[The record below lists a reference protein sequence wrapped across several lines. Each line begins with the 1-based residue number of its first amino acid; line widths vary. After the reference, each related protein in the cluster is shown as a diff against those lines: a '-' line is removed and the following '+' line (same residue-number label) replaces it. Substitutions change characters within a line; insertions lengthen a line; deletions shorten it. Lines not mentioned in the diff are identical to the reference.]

1 MPGSLGSTED
11 RPMKIEGEELVDFVM
26 EEGEAVLRESRS
38 DVEDVSRYRSASNP
52 LRLFA
57 TRGTFR
63 LGRLVLTDRR
73 LALVPYAEGSETET
87 EVLQRS
93 LHQALGEIGLRMP
106 RPEVELSR
114 EVVEIHLGEI
124 LAVDPHQSMF
134 RSHPLLVLRV
144 LGAEHAFK
152 LSPPESPLEWAEEI
166 HRLSGCPV
174 EGG

>member
-1 MPGSLGSTED
+1 MRVGGDALVELALA
-11 RPMKIEGEELVDFVM
+11 EGET
-26 EEGEAVLRESRS
+26 VLRESRA

-57 TRGTFR
+57 SEGTVR

-93 LHQALGEIGLRMP
+93 LQLALGEIGLRMP
-106 RPEVELSR
+106 RPRVTLSR
-114 EVVEIHLGEI
+114 EVLEIHLGEI
-124 LAVDPHQSMF
+124 LAVDPHQAMF
-134 RSHPLLVLRV
+134 RDHPLLVVRV
-144 LGAEHAFK
+144 VGGEHGFR
-152 LSPPESPLEWAEEI
+152 LPSPESPAEWAEDLR
-166 HRLSGCPV
+166 RLSGCAV